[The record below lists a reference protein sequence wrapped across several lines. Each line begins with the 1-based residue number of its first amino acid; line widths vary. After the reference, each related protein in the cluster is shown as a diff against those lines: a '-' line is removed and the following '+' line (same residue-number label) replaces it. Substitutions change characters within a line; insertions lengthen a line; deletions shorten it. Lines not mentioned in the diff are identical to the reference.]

1 MKLVKTLMLLA
12 LTAAVVVPSL
22 GCGVGTTPEE
32 NSRSIRRVADYDARM
47 LVDDVGLLIMTNRTF
62 RTSRWVID

>member
-1 MKLVKTLMLLA
+1 MKLAAKLMMIVLA
-12 LTAAVVVPSL
+12 AMIFVPTL

-32 NSRSIRRVADYDARM
+32 NNRQVRRIADYDARM
-47 LVDDVGLLIMTNRTF
+47 LVDDVNLLMMTNRTL